1 MPDATPTAFL
11 IDDDQAVR
19 DAVGLLLQASG
30 LAVETFASATD
41 FLDAGVVQRPG
52 CLVLDVRMPG
62 LSGLDLQRQL
72 QLKGDR
78 IPIIFMT
85 GHGDVPMAIRAMK
98 AGAFD
103 FIEKPFQGQTLLA
116 RIQEALALDARERG
130 RQATGLEYA
139 RAAAAVQRIG
149 VDIAR
154 AWAGFDVILTPTL
167 AQPPALVGS
176 LRNDADPAE
185 DFAAQTRF
193 TPWTSV
199 YNLSGGPAISL
210 PLHTAEVDGA
220 VVPIGVMFGAAHGA
234 EELLLSLAGQL
245 EAAVGWEHP
254 FLVSDPK
261 G

>member
-1 MPDATPTAFL
+1 MPDATPTVFL

-103 FIEKPFQGQTLLA
+103 FIEKPFQGGMLLE
-116 RIQEALALDARERG
+116 RVREALQFDAWERCRQVQRAGAAARLAQLSSREREV
-130 RQATGLEYA
+130 LE
-139 RAAAAVQRIG
+139 RV
-149 VDIAR
+149 
-154 AWAGFDVILTPTL
+154 
-167 AQPPALVGS
+167 
-176 LRNDADPAE
+176 
-185 DFAAQTRF
+185 
-193 TPWTSV
+193 
-199 YNLSGGPAISL
+199 
-210 PLHTAEVDGA
+210 
-220 VVPIGVMFGAAHGA
+220 
-234 EELLLSLAGQL
+234 
-245 EAAVGWEHP
+245 AVGQYNKTIAAE
-254 FLVSDPK
+254 LGISVSTVEIHRKRVMEKLQAESLSDLIRVLALANDGK
-261 G
+261 

>member
-1 MPDATPTAFL
+1 MPDATPTVFL

-130 RQATGLEYA
+130 RQARRAE
-139 RAAAAVQRIG
+139 AAARVALLSPREREVLDRVVEGQYNK
-149 VDIAR
+149 VIA
-154 AWAGFDVILTPTL
+154 
-167 AQPPALVGS
+167 
-176 LRNDADPAE
+176 AE
-185 DFAAQTRF
+185 
-193 TPWTSV
+193 
-199 YNLSGGPAISL
+199 LGISL
-210 PLHTAEVDGA
+210 STVEIHRKRVMEKLQAESLSDL
-220 VVPIGVMFGAAHGA
+220 IR
-234 EELLLSLAGQL
+234 LLARLNA
-245 EAAVGWEHP
+245 
-254 FLVSDPK
+254 DN
-261 G
+261 